1 MVSTPGDPYWRY
13 GYAVLK
19 LGLSV
24 FIMAALSLILPLY
37 LPASKADPGLLIVV
51 CLPTLIFASGFL
63 GLFDAFFDGGK
74 EAIGPFKRVVT
85 LFLPS
90 PFPPF

>member
-1 MVSTPGDPYWRY
+1 
-13 GYAVLK
+13 
-19 LGLSV
+19 
-24 FIMAALSLILPLY
+24 MAAISLILPLY
-37 LPASKADPGLLIVV
+37 LPASKPDPGLLIVV
-51 CLPTLIFASGFL
+51 CLPTIIFASGFL

-74 EAIGPFKRVVT
+74 ETIGPFKRVVT